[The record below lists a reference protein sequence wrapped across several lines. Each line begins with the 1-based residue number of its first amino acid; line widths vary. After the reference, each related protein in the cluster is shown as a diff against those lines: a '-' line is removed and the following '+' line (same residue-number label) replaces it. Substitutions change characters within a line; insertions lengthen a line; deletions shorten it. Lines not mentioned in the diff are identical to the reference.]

1 MCGSVLGYRGIEE
14 IATKSVYQG
23 EWLVG
28 RMAENT
34 RKVEGMTSWG
44 DAKERIKAREIQVK
58 VPGQAINSQH
68 SDEQQYVV
76 WALVSASREAEV
88 DP

>member
-58 VPGQAINSQH
+58 VPGKPSIPSTQMNSNMWCGHLCLHPGRQK
-68 SDEQQYVV
+68 
-76 WALVSASREAEV
+76 
-88 DP
+88 